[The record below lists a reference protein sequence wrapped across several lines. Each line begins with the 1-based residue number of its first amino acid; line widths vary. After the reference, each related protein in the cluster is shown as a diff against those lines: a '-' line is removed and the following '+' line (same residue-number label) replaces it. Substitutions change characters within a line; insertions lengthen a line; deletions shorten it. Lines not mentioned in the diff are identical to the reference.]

1 MVTVINVRPPR
12 DDGHRLSSMLTSG
25 SDAHHADRPPSPNR
39 VPVSAR
45 LQRASALAPGSI
57 GNVGPGLDV
66 LGMAV
71 TGLGDRVTV
80 ERAQEPGVTIQ
91 DAGHPELPSDPT
103 RHTSGIAALAVLR
116 AAGAGDVGLRL
127 TVEKRLPLAGGQ
139 GGSAASAVA
148 GAVAVN
154 RLLGD
159 RLGAIALLSCALE
172 AETAVAGRHADNL
185 AAALFGGVVLVR
197 SLDPM
202 DVVML
207 PYPPNLRVV
216 LAHPD
221 QRLNTSSAREV
232 LPSVVE
238 RETVIRQMGNV
249 AAMVAALH
257 SGDLELLGRALDDQ
271 IAEPARAALLPG
283 FAEAKVAALEA
294 GALGGSIS
302 GAGPTSFFFAAH
314 EAGAEAVAA
323 AVRVSYEARGI
334 ACTTRVARVSPT
346 GALTSPAFS
355 GRTTPRGW
363 RAQ

>member
-1 MVTVINVRPPR
+1 M
-12 DDGHRLSSMLTSG
+12 
-25 SDAHHADRPPSPNR
+25 
-39 VPVSAR
+39 SAR
-45 LQRASALAPGSI
+45 LKRASALAPGSI

-71 TGLGDRVTV
+71 TGAGDRVTV
-80 ERAQEPGVTIQ
+80 ERVQTVGVTIQ
-91 DAGHPELPSDPT
+91 DAGHPDLPTDPH

-116 AAGAGDVGLRL
+116 AAAARDVGVCL
-127 TVEKRLPLAGGQ
+127 TIEKRLPLAGGQ

-159 RLGAIALLSCALE
+159 PLGAITLLACALE

-197 SLDPM
+197 SLDPI
-202 DVVML
+202 DVVAV
-207 PYPPNLRVV
+207 PYPPNLRIA

-232 LPSVVE
+232 LPSFVE
-238 RETVIRQMGNV
+238 RQTAIRQMGNV

-271 IAEPARAALLPG
+271 IAEPARSALLPG

-302 GAGPTSFFFAAH
+302 GAGPTSFFFAADD
-314 EAGAEAVAA
+314 ARAEAVAA
-323 AVRVSYEARGI
+323 AVRVTYEARGI
-334 ACTTRVARVSPT
+334 ACTTRVARVSQN
-346 GALTSPAFS
+346 GALTSPAIS
-355 GRTTPRGW
+355 ARTTPPGW